1 MTEKA
6 PIFADWPT
14 SRQSSWITGGFGDW
28 YTSPNGNQYQ
38 HRGTDFGCPQ
48 GTSIA
53 NQGPRAEVVKIY
65 REGSSTFG
73 NAPVLDYGPGYRFR
87 FGVYAHCRAVFVRVG
102 DTVDPGAL
110 VAESGNT
117 GLSSGPHV
125 HWQISE
131 MDWFPIDIAY
141 STDPLAQIQE
151 ENDMTLAEDIAIAT
165 YAHPSELEALQAGTM
180 TREEVLAK
188 ATARVNMII
197 GREPEHEPYAGPF
210 FAIGDHTSLPKH
222 GGAADLDHE
231 HGGATLPHKHEP
243 GEVIP

>member
-1 MTEKA
+1 
-6 PIFADWPT
+6 
-14 SRQSSWITGGFGDW
+14 
-28 YTSPNGNQYQ
+28 
-38 HRGTDFGCPQ
+38 
-48 GTSIA
+48 
-53 NQGPRAEVVKIY
+53 
-65 REGSSTFG
+65 
-73 NAPVLDYGPGYRFR
+73 
-87 FGVYAHCRAVFVRVG
+87 
-102 DTVDPGAL
+102 
-110 VAESGNT
+110 
-117 GLSSGPHV
+117 
-125 HWQISE
+125 